1 MLETIPIY
9 ELPFKE
15 PENSEFRIY
24 KVRGK
29 HITSNEFPHKTILP
43 HKHRFYEICIFTGGT
58 GEHDIDFK
66 TYPIT
71 PPSIHLV
78 YPGQVHLIHRG
89 NNYQG
94 YLIIFSREFLN
105 LHFKNPDIIPGY
117 SSIPQNGK
125 DFVLNFNKEEFED
138 FSIIVSCI
146 EKEIINLS
154 LEHPMNYRSQK
165 GMNRVCELAT
175 NKSKKTWGFSRLNG
189 TGNQNTLI
197 NNNITKCF
205 SDDTF
210 EIIVS
215 FLTVFFL
222 RLRSK
227 YAKQS
232 ENNPAFPEPG
242 ESLSQSFQSLLENNY
257 TKCHRVK
264 DYAEQ
269 LGSSVYIL
277 NKTLKIHTGKTAGE
291 LIIDR
296 IILEAKRL
304 LTYSDMNNK
313 EIAYLLN
320 YDDPSYFSR
329 IFRSKTGTSPSQFRN
344 EINNRYKI

>member
-9 ELPFKE
+9 ELPFRE

-29 HITSNEFPHKTILP
+29 NITGNEFPHKTILP
-43 HKHRFYEICIFTGGT
+43 HKHNFYEICIFTGGT

-66 TYPIT
+66 TWHIT

-117 SSIPQNGK
+117 SSTPQTGRYP
-125 DFVLNFNKEEFED
+125 VLNFNNTGFED
-138 FSIIVSCI
+138 FYLLISCI
-146 EKEIINLS
+146 EKEIN
-154 LEHPMNYRSQK
+154 
-165 GMNRVCELAT
+165 
-175 NKSKKTWGFSRLNG
+175 NKSH
-189 TGNQNTLI
+189 QTL
-197 NNNITKCF
+197 
-205 SDDTF
+205 

-215 FLTVFFL
+215 FLRIFFL
-222 RLRSK
+222 KLSSK
-227 YAKQS
+227 FADKYK
-232 ENNPAFPEPG
+232 NNQHPPEPG
-242 ESLSQSFQSLLENNY
+242 ENLSQSFHSLLETNFNNY
-257 TKCHRVK
+257 HLVQ
-264 DYAEQ
+264 DYAKL
-269 LGSSVYIL
+269 LGVSVYSL
-277 NKTLKIHTGKTAGE
+277 NNALKKHNRKTASE
-291 LIIDR
+291 LITDR
-296 IILEAKRL
+296 LILEAKRL
-304 LTYSDMNNK
+304 LAHSGMNTK

-329 IFRSKTGTSPSQFRN
+329 IFRNKTGTSPSQFRN
-344 EINNRYKI
+344 EIKNRYKL